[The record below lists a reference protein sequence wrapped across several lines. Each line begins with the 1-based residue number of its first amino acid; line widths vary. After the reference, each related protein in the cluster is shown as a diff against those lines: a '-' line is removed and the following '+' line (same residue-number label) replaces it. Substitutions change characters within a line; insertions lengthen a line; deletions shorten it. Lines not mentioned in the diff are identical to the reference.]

1 MSKALLDAIQTK
13 LAASTIGSTLG
24 NRFALSIA
32 ETDAIL
38 PLMVYDVESYSTT
51 PLFGTAVRYEVV
63 FFFAF
68 YAKGSYGTSIHTL
81 STQLETALTAAPIAA
96 TGFDRLTFTKLSNGV
111 PSFSDDAWSM
121 TDRYRAVG
129 YKIS

>member
-1 MSKALLDAIQTK
+1 MSKALLDAVQTK

-38 PLMVYDVESYSTT
+38 PLMVYDVESYTTT
-51 PLFGTAVRYEVV
+51 PIFGTAVRYEVV
-63 FFFAF
+63 FFFTF
-68 YAKGSYGTSIHTL
+68 HAKGSYGTAIHTL

>member
-1 MSKALLDAIQTK
+1 MSKALLDAVQTK

-38 PLMVYDVESYSTT
+38 PLMVYDVESYTTT
-51 PLFGTAVRYEVV
+51 PIFGTAVRYEVV
-63 FFFAF
+63 FFFTF
-68 YAKGSYGTSIHTL
+68 HAKGSYGTAIHTL

-121 TDRYRAVG
+121 TDRYRAIG

>member
-1 MSKALLDAIQTK
+1 MSKALLDAVQTK

-32 ETDAIL
+32 ETDAVL
-38 PLMVYDVESYSTT
+38 PLMVYDVESYTT
-51 PLFGTAVRYEVV
+51 TQIFGTATRYEVV
-63 FFFAF
+63 FFFTF
-68 YAKGSYGTSIHTL
+68 HAKGSYGTAIHTL
-81 STQLETALTAAPIAA
+81 STQLETALTAAPLPA

>member
-1 MSKALLDAIQTK
+1 MSKALLDAVQTK
-13 LAASTIGSTLG
+13 LAASTIGTTLG

-38 PLMVYDVESYSTT
+38 PLMVYDVESYTTT
-51 PLFGTAVRYEVV
+51 PIFGTAVRYEVV
-63 FFFAF
+63 FFFTF
-68 YAKGSYGTSIHTL
+68 HAKGAYGTAIHTL
-81 STQLETALTAAPIAA
+81 STQLETALTAAPLSA